1 MQKNIILAK
10 KTLEKGDLVIFPTE
24 TVYGLGGDA
33 TNKEAI
39 KKIYNLKKRPET
51 NPIICHFRDIEH
63 VNQNFKISKIDSL
76 LINLFWPGALTL
88 ILQKKS
94 SSLISPSVSNNSDLV
109 GCRIPNH
116 PIAIELLNNVKF
128 PIAAPSANIAT
139 KISSTHYNH
148 ISENLKKKS
157 FILESGSSPLGLEST
172 VLQTFN
178 DKIEI
183 LRLGSI
189 TIETIIK
196 KIPNIRIEIKNINST
211 LSPGNQFKHYS
222 PNHPIRL
229 NVKEVRNYEC
239 LLNFG
244 KNNLKSKIFE
254 YNLSSKGDLSEASKN
269 FFNFLFLLDNL
280 ECKGIAIAPIPNYD
294 LGRTINDR
302 LMRASNK

>member
-189 TIETIIK
+189 TIEKIIK

>member
-51 NPIICHFRDIEH
+51 NPIICHFRDIEQ

-94 SSLISPSVSNNSDLV
+94 SSLISSSVSNNSDLV

-116 PIAIELLNNVKF
+116 PIAIELLNNLKF

-139 KISSTHYNH
+139 RISSTHYNH
-148 ISENLKKKS
+148 ISENLRKNS
-157 FILESGSSPLGLEST
+157 FILKSGSSPLGLEST

-196 KIPNIRIEIKNINST
+196 KIPNIRIEIKNIDST

-244 KNNLKSKIFE
+244 KNNLKSKIFA

-280 ECKGIAIAPIPNYD
+280 DCKGIAIAPIPNYD

>member
-1 MQKNIILAK
+1 M
-10 KTLEKGDLVIFPTE
+10 VIFPTE

-51 NPIICHFRDIEH
+51 NPIICHFRDIEQ

-94 SSLISPSVSNNSDLV
+94 SSLISSSVSNNSDLV

-116 PIAIELLNNVKF
+116 PIAIELLNNLKF

-139 KISSTHYNH
+139 RISSTHYNH
-148 ISENLKKKS
+148 ISENLRKNS
-157 FILESGSSPLGLEST
+157 FILKSGSSPLGLEST

-189 TIETIIK
+189 TIEKIIK

-244 KNNLKSKIFE
+244 KNNLKSKIFA

-280 ECKGIAIAPIPNYD
+280 DCKGIAIAPIPNYD

>member
-51 NPIICHFRDIEH
+51 NPIICHFRDIEQ

-116 PIAIELLNNVKF
+116 PIAIELLNNLKF

-139 KISSTHYNH
+139 RISSTHYNH
-148 ISENLKKKS
+148 ISENLRKNS
-157 FILESGSSPLGLEST
+157 FILKSGSSPLGLEST

-196 KIPNIRIEIKNINST
+196 KIPNIRIEIKNIDST

-244 KNNLKSKIFE
+244 KNNLKSKIFA

-280 ECKGIAIAPIPNYD
+280 DCKGIAIAPIPNYD

>member
-51 NPIICHFRDIEH
+51 NPIICHFRDIEQ

-94 SSLISPSVSNNSDLV
+94 SSLISSSVSNNSDLV

-116 PIAIELLNNVKF
+116 PIAIELLNNLKF

-139 KISSTHYNH
+139 RISSTHYNH
-148 ISENLKKKS
+148 ISENLRKNS
-157 FILESGSSPLGLEST
+157 FILKSGSSPLGLEST

-189 TIETIIK
+189 TIEKIIK
-196 KIPNIRIEIKNINST
+196 KIPNIRIEIKNIDST